1 MCGNGLTKN
10 IANADG
16 TTRMLDKVEHD
27 MSFCLNTGA
36 TSAGIVAR
44 DAEGNVLLT
53 ERRTLKILRITG
65 RSKAEACL
73 EGVRLTVEWIR
84 KPTCVETKCSNLV
97 RALKKKIKDKSS
109 WSGILTEIQL
119 VG

>member
-36 TSAGIVAR
+36 TSAGIVAH

-53 ERRTLKILRITG
+53 EQRTLKSCG
-65 RSKAEACL
+65 SPEEAKAEACL
-73 EGVRLTVEWIR
+73 
-84 KPTCVETKCSNLV
+84 
-97 RALKKKIKDKSS
+97 
-109 WSGILTEIQL
+109 
-119 VG
+119 